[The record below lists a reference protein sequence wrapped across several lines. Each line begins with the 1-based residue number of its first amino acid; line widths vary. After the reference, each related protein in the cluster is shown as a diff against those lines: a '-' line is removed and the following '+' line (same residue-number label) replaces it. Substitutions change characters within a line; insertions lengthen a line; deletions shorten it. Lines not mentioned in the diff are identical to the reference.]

1 MSLAHPLW
9 IGYLP
14 FVMNP
19 ATRKVARSAAARL
32 GLLLVPLLVF
42 GCSERMSSPTAM
54 PSGDQAPV
62 VLRNFE
68 VSVVDGHRAI
78 LLRLSR
84 LPTQVR
90 ESSSKN
96 PARITVEAWGPP
108 GDSDLPE
115 RELPQTDPFIESV
128 RVSRKRGGLN
138 VVIDFKGNEPPAY
151 TVHAMADW
159 IMIRF
164 PTSAS

>member
-1 MSLAHPLW
+1 MRLAP
-9 IGYLP
+9 
-14 FVMNP
+14 
-19 ATRKVARSAAARL
+19 
-32 GLLLVPLLVF
+32 LLLPLLVL
-42 GCSERMSSPTAM
+42 GCSQRMTGPTAA
-54 PSGDQAPV
+54 PTGDQAPV

-115 RELPQTDPFIESV
+115 RELPQSDPQIESV

-138 VVIDFKGNEPPAY
+138 VIIDFKGDEPPAY

-164 PTSAS
+164 PGPVS